1 MEAFGQS
8 NPFAFDMAK
17 GFLHLTEQASVSGEG
32 ERHLAQL
39 TKETVLLVDANPTLG
54 VGYGGQKHFGPCYL
68 MKREGNFHVDGVN
81 NPPKQGLACEP

>member
-1 MEAFGQS
+1 MDAFEQR

-17 GFLHLTEQASVSGEG
+17 GFLHLTEQASGSREG

-54 VGYGGQKHFGPCYL
+54 VGYGGQDCFEPQYS
-68 MKREGNFHVDGVN
+68 MKW
-81 NPPKQGLACEP
+81 